1 MTDRG
6 ELTIR
11 AAVKAE
17 RARSRKPENFNEEVR
32 NEMDARL
39 SNLEAETMM
48 KPNEQIVSIA
58 GEAADIQ
65 HLGFISG
72 WLVDTLENPSSIS
85 VDASEQRMSLAAGA
99 GVLQS
104 AVDAANSA
112 EAANSLEKM
121 LCHQL
126 TAVHSAGMKLVARV
140 GGGAMPIVEEARL
153 ANAAARMM
161 QVFQEGLLTLQ
172 KLKTGG
178 RQTML
183 VQHVQVSEGSNALV
197 TANVNTS
204 SPSRKIVGGL

>member
-6 ELTIR
+6 ELAIR
-11 AAVKAE
+11 AAVKGE
-17 RARSRKPENFNEEVR
+17 RARVRRPDSFNEAVS

-39 SNLEAETMM
+39 ARLEAETML
-48 KPNEQIVSIA
+48 KPPERTVKIA
-58 GEAADIQ
+58 GEVAD
-65 HLGFISG
+65 LEDLDFISG
-72 WLVDTLENPSSIS
+72 WLVETLENPTSIS
-85 VDASEQRMSLAAGA
+85 VDASEQRMNLAAGA
-99 GVLQS
+99 SVLQL

-112 EAANSLEKM
+112 RATNSLEKM

-140 GGGAMPIVEEARL
+140 GGGGMPIAEEARL